1 MNNWNLGC
9 IHWQYDLVEAH
20 SFIHLVIPLQC
31 GLLLSSFTFCHCYCI
46 YCLESFP
53 SEHESMFQTN
63 SNRKRHKLD
72 AEESD
77 DNGYGKGKLAKEAE
91 GKNFELQKEEFPK
104 GKRKA
109 RKRRRLALQGRAVK
123 DVRRRQKTDSLTDED
138 VGGPFS
144 NSSEESMFSEDE
156 IQVGR
161 ICPTGSTSDDAGSA

>member
-1 MNNWNLGC
+1 
-9 IHWQYDLVEAH
+9 
-20 SFIHLVIPLQC
+20 
-31 GLLLSSFTFCHCYCI
+31 
-46 YCLESFP
+46 
-53 SEHESMFQTN
+53 MFQTN
-63 SNRKRHKLD
+63 SNRKRRKLE

-77 DNGYGKGKLAKEAE
+77 DNGYGKGRTGKETE

-138 VGGPFS
+138 VGPFS

-161 ICPTGSTSDDAGSA
+161 VCPAGSTSDETGSA

>member
-1 MNNWNLGC
+1 MDPKYFFNRSSLFYSFG
-9 IHWQYDLVEAH
+9 H
-20 SFIHLVIPLQC
+20 SFALACFHIHLLFKT
-31 GLLLSSFTFCHCYCI
+31 LYCI
-46 YCLESFP
+46 YCLENFE
-53 SEHESMFQTN
+53 SERESMFQTN
-63 SNRKRHKLD
+63 SSRKKRKPD

-77 DNGYGKGKLAKEAE
+77 DDGYGKGKTVKEVE

-123 DVRRRQKTDSLTDED
+123 DVRRRQKADLLTDED
-138 VGGPFS
+138 VGPFS

-161 ICPTGSTSDDAGSA
+161 ICPAGSSSDEAGSA